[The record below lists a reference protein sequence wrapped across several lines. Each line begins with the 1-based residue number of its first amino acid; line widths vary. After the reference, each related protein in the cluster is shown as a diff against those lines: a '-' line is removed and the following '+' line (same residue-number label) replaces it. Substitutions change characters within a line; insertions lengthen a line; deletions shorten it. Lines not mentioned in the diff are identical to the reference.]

1 MMKYKYTY
9 KNKKTGQKINTN
21 NSIESDD
28 WELIVERKD
37 GMMRSED
44 KNVIQKNDKRE
55 YEKKIK

>member
-1 MMKYKYTY
+1 MKYKYTY

-44 KNVIQKNDKRE
+44 KNVIQKNGR
-55 YEKKIK
+55 